1 MVQACGLPTSM
12 QITKG
17 LIICAGILNW
27 GRISFLD
34 DSEKILFLK
43 KGIWEHNLCFYR
55 GLP

>member
-1 MVQACGLPTSM
+1 MVQACWLPTSM
-12 QITKG
+12 QIIKG
-17 LIICAGILNW
+17 VIICAGILNW